1 MDAIMGTPKKPDP
14 APKDDRGNRKAAPV
28 QVKKDLA
35 RWIAVIAT
43 HDGITQADLL
53 DPWLR
58 QRVLTEY
65 QRVQRE
71 MGKEIAA
78 LGEA

>member
-1 MDAIMGTPKKPDP
+1 MDAIMSPKKKEP
-14 APKDDRGNRKAAPV
+14 APKEDRSNRKTAPV

-35 RWIAVIAT
+35 RWVAVVAT
-43 HDGITQADLL
+43 HRGITQADLL

-65 QRVQRE
+65 RLVTQE
-71 MGKEIAA
+71 MGQEIDQ
-78 LGEA
+78 LGGQ